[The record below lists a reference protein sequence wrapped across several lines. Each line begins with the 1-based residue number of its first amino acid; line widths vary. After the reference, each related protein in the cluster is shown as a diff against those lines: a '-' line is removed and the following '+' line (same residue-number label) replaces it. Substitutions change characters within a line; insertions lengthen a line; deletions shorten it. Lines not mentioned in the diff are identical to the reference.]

1 VGASVWGMLGQV
13 GLYCEV
19 CYFYGVSV
27 AHLRRLTWFGVG
39 GWVVSRKGVGASM
52 TLVVQCCNLVVV
64 VS

>member
-39 GWVVSRKGVGASM
+39 GWVGGLLVGRE
-52 TLVVQCCNLVVV
+52 LGRV
-64 VS
+64 